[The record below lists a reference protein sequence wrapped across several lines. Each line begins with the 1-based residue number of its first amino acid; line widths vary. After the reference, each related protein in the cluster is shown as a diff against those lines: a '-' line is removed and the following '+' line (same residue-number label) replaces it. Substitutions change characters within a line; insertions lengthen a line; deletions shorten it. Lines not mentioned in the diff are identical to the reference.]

1 MSKHTVREELVGV
14 LAFVGVVWGVFLVG
28 FALPGRMQS
37 YGLTPRT
44 VQGLWGI
51 VTMPF
56 LHANLEH
63 IVSNT
68 VPLIV
73 LLVLLAGSRPRSWA
87 IVAGIVLVSGALLW
101 LFGRPANHIGASGLI
116 YGLIAYLFVAG
127 ILERRFVPLAIALVV
142 GFLYGGT
149 LAAGV
154 VPRVGSYVS
163 WDGHLCGAI
172 AGAMTAY
179 WLTRHRDDGTATPS
193 LSTL

>member
-1 MSKHTVREELVGV
+1 MAKHTVREELTGV
-14 LAFVGVVWGVFLVG
+14 VAFVGVVWAVFLVDL
-28 FALPGRMQS
+28 ALPGRLQS

-44 VQGLWGI
+44 MHGLVGI

-73 LLVLLAGSRPRSWA
+73 LLVLLAGSRPRSWT
-87 IVAGIVLVSGALLW
+87 IVAGIMLLGGALLW
-101 LFGRPANHIGASGLI
+101 LFGRRANHIGASGLI

-149 LAAGV
+149 LAAGI
-154 VPRVGSYVS
+154 VPRAGSYVS
-163 WDGHLCGAI
+163 WDGHLCGAA
-172 AGAMTAY
+172 AGALVAY
-179 WLTRHRDDGTATPS
+179 GLACGRRSADASVS
-193 LSTL
+193 LLE

>member
-1 MSKHTVREELVGV
+1 MAKHTVREELAGV
-14 LAFVGVVWGVFLVG
+14 VAFVGVVWAVFLVDL
-28 FALPGRMQS
+28 ALPGRLPS

-44 VQGLWGI
+44 THGLVGI

-73 LLVLLAGSRPRSWA
+73 LLVLLAGSRPRSWT
-87 IVAGIVLVSGALLW
+87 IVAGIVLVSGVLLW
-101 LFGRPANHIGASGLI
+101 LFGRRANHIGASGLI
-116 YGLIAYLFVAG
+116 YGLIAYLFVGG

-172 AGAMTAY
+172 AGALIAY
-179 WLTRHRDDGTATPS
+179 GLNRGLRDGRDRASALVG
-193 LSTL
+193 